1 MLTTYTPY
9 DAIRAV
15 LGVSAKELKDETL
28 GLLIW
33 ETQFLLE
40 MSDVDGGV
48 GQVMS
53 LYTALPATGKS
64 VNQQQLY
71 DLVNMLAT
79 YSVARQ
85 MLTPASLSFAQKITD
100 GKAAVERFSASNFD
114 RVREG
119 VLGTYNQLLARL
131 KVVLVKLSPSSS
143 ISSSADRTFISS
155 VSTGIDPVT
164 GV

>member
-9 DAIRAV
+9 DSIRAV

-28 GLLIW
+28 GLVIW

-40 MSDVDGGV
+40 MGDVDGGA
-48 GQVMS
+48 GQVMA
-53 LYTALPATGKS
+53 LYNGLPSTGRT

-85 MLTPASLSFAQKITD
+85 MLTPAPLAVPQKITD

-114 RVREG
+114 RVRDG

-131 KVVLVKLSPSSS
+131 KVVLVKLSPSSQV
-143 ISSSADRTFISS
+143 AATDRTFISS

>member
-9 DAIRAV
+9 DSIRAV

-28 GLLIW
+28 GLVIW

-40 MSDVDGGV
+40 MSDVDGGA
-48 GQVMS
+48 GQVMT
-53 LYTALPATGKS
+53 LYNGLPTTGKS
-64 VNQQQLY
+64 VAQQQLY

-85 MLTPASLSFAQKITD
+85 MLTPASLAVPQKITD
-100 GKAAVERFSASNFD
+100 GKAAVERFDASNFD

-119 VLGTYNQLLARL
+119 VLGTYNQLLGRL
-131 KVVLVKLSPSSS
+131 KVVLVKLSPTSQV
-143 ISSSADRTFISS
+143 AATDRTFISS